1 MTENMDQAAGGTT
14 AASAATAAE
23 QGSVEQEFA
32 DLVKYLD
39 LYVRQ
44 KTDLYLQHYV
54 FDPFDFLIRQLI
66 YVSVLAALLV
76 AGAVA
81 LVVGSILFISTL
93 IPLWA
98 AMLIIGVIAIVLAAV
113 IAYVLFS
120 RVPVLKTPRTTELM
134 QSGKA

>member
-1 MTENMDQAAGGTT
+1 MTENMDQATGGTT
-14 AASAATAAE
+14 AASSATAAE
-23 QGSVEQEFA
+23 ESSIEQEFA

-76 AGAVA
+76 AGALA
-81 LVVGSILFISTL
+81 LVAGSILFISTL

-98 AMLIIGVIAIVLAAV
+98 ALLIIGVVAIVLAAV
-113 IAYVLFS
+113 IAYFLFS
-120 RVPVLKTPRTTELM
+120 RVPVLKTPSTTEM
-134 QSGKA
+134 VQSGKA

>member
-1 MTENMDQAAGGTT
+1 MDQATGET
-14 AASAATAAE
+14 AAAAE
-23 QGSVEQEFA
+23 KGSVEQEFA

-39 LYVRQ
+39 LYIRQ

-66 YVSVLAALLV
+66 YLSVLTALLV
-76 AGAVA
+76 AGALSV
-81 LVVGSILFISTL
+81 VVGSILFISTM

-98 AMLIIGVIAIVLAAV
+98 ALLGIGVIAIVLAAI

-120 RVPVLKTPRTTELM
+120 RVLVLKTPKTTELVT
-134 QSGKA
+134 SGKA